1 MKLLFELATY
11 ICYFFLFLAVLWGLK
26 GRKLLRREEWGY
38 FAFIMFIALI
48 EATNNFY
55 ISVLKSR
62 NTFWVY
68 EIYVVVGFP
77 IIYFLYV
84 RKLKLSPIWH
94 IAGWGLL
101 IFYFIQKWTLNINL
115 DILKAYSNLL
125 LSCLIGVS
133 LLLKIKYND
142 KTDPFLR
149 SDILMF
155 FYYVVSIFLFITTGQ
170 LANIDI
176 VYNYILWCF
185 NNLLT
190 AFLYYSLTKS
200 FSQLKSL
207 H

>member
-1 MKLLFELATY
+1 M
-11 ICYFFLFLAVLWGLK
+11 
-26 GRKLLRREEWGY
+26 
-38 FAFIMFIALI
+38 
-48 EATNNFY
+48 
-55 ISVLKSR
+55 
-62 NTFWVY
+62 
-68 EIYVVVGFP
+68 
-77 IIYFLYV
+77 
-84 RKLKLSPIWH
+84 
-94 IAGWGLL
+94 

-176 VYNYILWCF
+176 VYNYILWGF